1 MELELDIIYK
11 TYCLDFM
18 IFVGE
23 YLQILSWYH
32 FFRKNFVTKWLF

>member
-18 IFVGE
+18 IFVGAF
-23 YLQILSWYH
+23 YFHSISA
-32 FFRKNFVTKWLF
+32 NFVMVPLF